1 MCSRQSFVRFV
12 RLTLSWWIMSSRKT
26 PRLLSPPTHHRLHI
40 GTKPW
45 TGRSRRSPRHPASCH
60 GAPNLPT
67 ARRRTAGDRPEAW
80 GHRRPELHPVLDKC
94 TRQPAAAQAHLPTCP
109 PACIRRDHQ
118 ATVRC
123 QLPDT
128 ARPRTRARTLGAS
141 PHARLASPACK
152 PQPLALPARRHLL
165 VQGSLLCG
173 GWVPG

>member
-12 RLTLSWWIMSSRKT
+12 RLTFVLADTELKEYPS
-26 PRLLSPPTHHRLHI
+26 SPPTHHLVRI

-45 TGRSRRSPRHPASCH
+45 AGRSRRSPRHPASCH

-67 ARRRTAGDRPEAW
+67 ARRRTAGDHPEAW
-80 GHRRPELHPVLDKC
+80 GHRRPELHPVLEER
-94 TRQPAAAQAHLPTCP
+94 TRQPAAPARGFEPTCP